1 MLAIIW
7 LDPATLKLH
16 KLHSFMN
23 IALSSYFKLWKLH
36 TSSYFFLQF
45 SYLFYLIVSSF
56 YSLKT
61 FDNRIEVI
69 LKLTCKKVKVS
80 PCILFSLSINSEFSI
95 CILF

>member
-1 MLAIIW
+1 MADKCNFILIKSFKTAINASRLAMLAIIW
-7 LDPATLKLH
+7 LDPATLRLH

-36 TSSYFFLQF
+36 TSGYFVLQF

-69 LKLTCKKVKVS
+69 D
-80 PCILFSLSINSEFSI
+80 IF
-95 CILF
+95 